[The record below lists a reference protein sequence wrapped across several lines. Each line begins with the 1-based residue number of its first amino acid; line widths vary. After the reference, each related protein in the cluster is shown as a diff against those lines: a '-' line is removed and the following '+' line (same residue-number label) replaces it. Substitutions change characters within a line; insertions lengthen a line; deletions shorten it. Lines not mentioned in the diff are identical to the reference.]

1 MENPELDIVTS
12 AFEKSVTQYYK
23 EKIYKKMNREKQN
36 YIAKQ
41 RKRADYQAIISLKD
55 MKEGN
60 GRPIPP
66 PVEIDFE
73 KEVSVLQSKVE
84 MCEGA
89 NSNILDCFDVLKVR
103 YAELE
108 KKYAQSNREIN

>member
-1 MENPELDIVTS
+1 MGNPELEIVTS

-36 YIAKQ
+36 YISKQ

-55 MKEGN
+55 MKDGK
-60 GRPIPP
+60 GRPSPP
-66 PVEIDFE
+66 PVELNFE
-73 KEVSVLQSKVE
+73 KEVSNLQSKVE
-84 MCEGA
+84 MCQDA
-89 NSNILDCFDVLKVR
+89 NSNILDSFDVLKVR

-108 KKYAQSNREIN
+108 QKLSQSNREIS

>member
-1 MENPELDIVTS
+1 MGDPELEIVTS

-36 YIAKQ
+36 YILKQ
-41 RKRADYQAIISLKD
+41 KKRADYQAIISLKD

-60 GRPIPP
+60 GRPSPP
-66 PVEIDFE
+66 TVEEEIDFE
-73 KEVSVLQSKVE
+73 QEVSVLQSKVE
-84 MCEGA
+84 MCQEA
-89 NSNILDCFDVLKVR
+89 NSSILDNFDILKHR

-108 KKYAQSNREIN
+108 RKYA